1 MAEQQRKLFGT
12 DGIRGIANQDP
23 ITIEMAMRVG
33 QAAAIAFKNA
43 DHRHKIVIGKDTRL
57 SGYML
62 ETALAAGISSM
73 GVDVLLVGPLPT
85 PGIAFITSSMRA
97 DAGIVISASHNSF
110 EDNGIKF
117 FAADG
122 FKLPD
127 EKEAEIERLIFSDTL
142 QDHRASATDVGKA
155 YKIADARG
163 RYVQFLKNSLPR
175 ERTLDGLK
183 IVVDCA
189 NGATYR
195 VAPQV
200 LEELGAEVISI
211 CVSPNGRNINRNCG
225 AMHPELAAKAVL
237 ENKAH
242 VGIALDGD
250 GDRVIFIDEKGE
262 IVDGDAIM
270 AIVGLDMLRA
280 GKLKNKTLVTT
291 VMSNLGLDIALRE
304 AGGTVEKTNVG
315 DRYVVE
321 RMREGGF
328 NVGGEQS
335 GHLVFL
341 DWSTTGDGICSAL
354 QVLNIMLEKKKPLS
368 ELKQV
373 MNRLPQVLVNA
384 SVKEKRSLDEMPN
397 VQALIRDVEARLNG
411 RGRVLV
417 RYSGTENKIRV
428 MLEGE
433 DEPALKKWANEITEL
448 AIATLASPVGA

>member
-1 MAEQQRKLFGT
+1 MTDTRKLFGT
-12 DGIRGIANQDP
+12 DGIRGTANQDP
-23 ITIEMAMRVG
+23 ITVEMAIRVG
-33 QAAAIAFKNA
+33 QAAAVAFKNA
-43 DHRHKIVIGKDTRL
+43 EHRHKIVIGKDTRL

-62 ETALAAGISSM
+62 ETALSAGISSM

-97 DAGIVISASHNSF
+97 DAGIVISASHNPF

-127 EKEAEIERLIFSDTL
+127 EKEAEIERLIFSADL
-142 QDHRASATDVGKA
+142 QKHLAPATEVGKA
-155 YKIADARG
+155 FKIADARG
-163 RYVQFLKNSLPR
+163 RYVQFLKNALPR
-175 ERTLDGLK
+175 ERTLEGMR

-195 VAPQV
+195 MAPQV
-200 LEELGAEVISI
+200 LEELGADVIPL
-211 CVSPNGRNINRNCG
+211 CVSPNGKNINRNCG
-225 AMHPELAAKAVL
+225 ALHPELAAKAVL

-242 VGIALDGD
+242 IGIALDGD
-250 GDRVIFIDEKGE
+250 GDRLICIDEKGE
-262 IVDGDAIM
+262 VVDGDELM
-270 AIVGLDMLRA
+270 AIVALHMLKQGRLA
-280 GKLKNKTLVTT
+280 KNTLVTT
-291 VMSNLGLDIALRE
+291 VMSNLGLDLALQA
-304 AGGTVEKTNVG
+304 AGGRVEKTNVG

-341 DWSTTGDGICSAL
+341 DWATTGDGTCSAL
-354 QVLNIMLEKKKPLS
+354 QVLNILLETGKPLS
-368 ELKQV
+368 ELKRC
-373 MNRLPQVLVNA
+373 MTRLPQVLVNSA
-384 SVKEKRSLDEMPN
+384 VKEKRPLEKMPA
-397 VQALIRDVEARLNG
+397 VQKRIKEIEAGLKG

-417 RYSGTENKIRV
+417 RYSGTENKVRV

-433 DEPALKKWANEITEL
+433 NEAALKGWADEL
-448 AIATLASPVGA
+448 VALIVEAVPA